1 MYALSV
7 LRLIS
12 LPPFAIHKIKI
23 PKLSTTQTAP
33 DNIVFRENINVPW
46 STLRSGESH
55 SMSQSFH
62 EFEFEDLILG
72 SYYLFSVLKFGQ
84 SNL

>member
-12 LPPFAIHKIKI
+12 LPPFAINKIKI

-33 DNIVFRENINVPW
+33 DNIVFHENTNFPW
-46 STLRSGESH
+46 STLRSGKSH
-55 SMSQSFH
+55 LMSQSFT
-62 EFEFEDLILG
+62 
-72 SYYLFSVLKFGQ
+72 
-84 SNL
+84 